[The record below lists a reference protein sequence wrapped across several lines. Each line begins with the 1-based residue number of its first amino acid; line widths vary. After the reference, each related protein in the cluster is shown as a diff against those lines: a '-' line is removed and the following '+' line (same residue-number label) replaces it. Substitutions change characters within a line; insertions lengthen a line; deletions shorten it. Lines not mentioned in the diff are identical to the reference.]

1 MPDDLDN
8 LRHIEGF
15 PIGEDEDLLGLSDP
29 RPTTARAS
37 GVLEAFEELLEAAR
51 REVEA

>member
-1 MPDDLDN
+1 MPDNLDD

-29 RPTTARAS
+29 PPYYCPRQRRAGS
-37 GVLEAFEELLEAAR
+37 LRGAAGSSAA
-51 REVEA
+51 EG